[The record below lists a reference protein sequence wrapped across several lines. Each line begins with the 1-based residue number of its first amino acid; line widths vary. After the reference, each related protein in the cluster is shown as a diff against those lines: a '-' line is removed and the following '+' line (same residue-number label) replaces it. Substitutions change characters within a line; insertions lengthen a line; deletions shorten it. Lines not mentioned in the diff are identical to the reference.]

1 LGGKMGKKDE
11 KDSKETIDTLK
22 VDDYFKDAPT
32 DEEPETEGWNETDQ
46 KAADLLEQA
55 FRVWTVVETDEENE
69 IEYRKPT
76 KKKQIE
82 ESQKLIDE
90 ARELNSTDD
99 WVKNRVVELQDVV
112 DSGKGKV
119 WDGNRILMIAAAL
132 YAIFIFLIPGF
143 GSFKKSDTTLEYAQK
158 HKDGLIAA
166 KTSHISYLENR
177 IKQLKLPAEQN
188 PNYTEKD
195 LKAEL
200 KKKEK
205 NLKKSTKELQEL
217 KDKSNKK
224 VLKELKAARRKR
236 GMNKLLNGFIFLI
249 SASAYYFVS
258 FVPQFVLDKRAA
270 EKRIMAAT
278 GNFFKSIHRGISNFL
293 VNQPAGYTTRY
304 KYSDGSTRDETTF
317 NPAPIIGLALKI
329 GVPIVWYLFNILL
342 LPIICIIK
350 YVRNFH
356 LYI

>member
-1 LGGKMGKKDE
+1 MGKNDKKDPKE
-11 KDSKETIDTLK
+11 KLK

-55 FRVWTVVETDEENE
+55 FQVWTIVETDEENE

-82 ESQKLIDE
+82 KSQLLIDE
-90 ARELNSTDD
+90 ARELNSSDE
-99 WVKNRVVELQDVV
+99 WVKNRVVELQEVV
-112 DSGKGKV
+112 DSGKRKV

-132 YAIFIFLIPGF
+132 YAIFFFLIPGF
-143 GSFKKSDTTLEYAQK
+143 GSFKKSDTTLEYAQR
-158 HKDGLIAA
+158 HKDGQIAA
-166 KTSHISYLENR
+166 QTSNISYLEKR
-177 IKQLKLPAEQN
+177 IEQLKLPAEQN

-200 KKKEK
+200 KMKEK
-205 NLKKSTKELQEL
+205 NLEKATKELQEL

-224 VLKELKAARRKR
+224 VLKELNAARRKR
-236 GMNKLLNGFIFLI
+236 GLSKLLSGFIFLI
-249 SASAYYFVS
+249 SAIAYYFVC

-278 GNFFKSIHRGISNFL
+278 SNFFKSIHRGISNFL
-293 VNQPAGYTTRY
+293 INQPAGWTTRY
-304 KYSDGSTRDETTF
+304 KYSDGSKRDETTF

-329 GVPIVWYLFNILL
+329 GVPIVWYLFNIML

>member
-1 LGGKMGKKDE
+1 MSTLEPNDEATKKATE
-11 KDSKETIDTLK
+11 CL
-22 VDDYFKDAPT
+22 
-32 DEEPETEGWNETDQ
+32 EE
-46 KAADLLEQA
+46 A
-55 FRVWTVVETDEENE
+55 FQCWTVVDVDEEKD

-82 ESQKLIDE
+82 ESQTLIDK
-90 ARELNSTDD
+90 AKVQNSSDE
-99 WVKNRVVELQDVV
+99 WVKDRIVELQEVV
-112 DSGKGKV
+112 DSGKRKV

-132 YAIFIFLIPGF
+132 YAIFFFLIPGF
-143 GSFKKSDTTLEYAQK
+143 GSFQKSETTLEYAQK

-166 KTSHISYLENR
+166 KTSNISYLENR

-205 NLKKSTKELQEL
+205 NFEKATKELQEL

-224 VLKELKAARRKR
+224 VLKELNAARRKR
-236 GMNKLLNGFIFLI
+236 GLSKLLTGFIFLI
-249 SASAYYFVS
+249 SAIAYYFVS

-278 GNFFKSIHRGISNFL
+278 SNFFKSIHNGISNFL
-293 VNQPAGYTTRY
+293 INQPAGWTTRY

-329 GVPIVWYLFNILL
+329 GVPIVWYLFNIML